1 MLLFL
6 LLSIVL
12 MTVDHRYHHLESLRS
27 ALSVVVYPLRY
38 VVNIPSEIGDWASQ
52 TFASRD
58 TLQDDNRTLHTRNLL
73 LKAQLQRMDALEA
86 ENTRLRELLR
96 ASKKVGERVLV
107 AELLAV
113 DTDPFTRL
121 IVLNKGSSDQ
131 VYPGQPLVDAEGV
144 MGQVVHVGPFTS
156 TAMLI
161 TDPSHATPVLVNR
174 NGLRAIAVGT
184 GASGTLDL
192 PHLPNNADIKP
203 GDLLVTSGL
212 GGVFPPGYP
221 VGRVTKVEI
230 DPSLPFANIEAE
242 PAAHLERSRE
252 VLLVWTN
259 HKRPPPQAAAPD
271 GKVSK

>member
-1 MLLFL
+1 MFA

-12 MTVDHRYHHLESLRS
+12 MTVDHRFHHLEALRS
-27 ALSVVVYPLRY
+27 TLSVVVYPLRY
-38 VVNIPSEIGDWASQ
+38 VVNLPAELGDWASG
-52 TFASRD
+52 TFSTRE
-58 TLQDDNRTLHTRNLL
+58 TLQDDNRSLHTRNLL
-73 LKAQLQRMDALEA
+73 LRAQLQRMDALEA

-96 ASKKVGERVLV
+96 SSKKVGERVLV

-121 IVLNKGSSDQ
+121 IVLNKGSRDQ

-174 NGLRAIAVGT
+174 NGLRAIAVGN
-184 GASGTLDL
+184 GASGKLDL

-221 VGRVTKVEI
+221 VGRVTKVDV
-230 DPSLPFANIEAE
+230 DPSLPFAHIEAE

-252 VLLVWTN
+252 VLLVWTS
-259 HKRPPPQAAAPD
+259 HKRPRPKAGPPD